1 MTIILRAYKF
11 RIYPNEIQ
19 KEQLAKTFGC
29 ARFVYN
35 YYLNKKIKLYKD
47 KQESLSKIDCN
58 NHLNRELKKELLWL
72 KEVDKFAL
80 TNSIYNL
87 DASYQN
93 FYRRVKQ
100 ANNKAGF
107 PKFKSRHSN
116 RFSYTTNFTNNNIE
130 VNFAENKIKLPKLKW
145 IEAKVHR
152 VIDGKIKTATVSQ
165 NPSGRYFVSI
175 LVDTAET
182 KKLPK
187 TDKNIGFDLGI
198 SDFLIDSNGSKV
210 TNPKNLCKYERKLSK
225 LQIQL
230 SKKQKGSKNRNKM
243 RIKVAKL
250 HEKILD
256 TRKDFLHKLSSQ
268 IISENQVIVSED
280 LNVSGMVKNHK
291 LAKAISDVSW
301 AEFTRQLEYKAN
313 WYGRTYIKVGR
324 FFPSSQL
331 CSACGFKNSETK
343 RLSVRDWTCGNCGS
357 HHNRDTNAGKT
368 ILQEGL
374 RLLA

>member
-198 SDFLIDSNGSKV
+198 SDFLIDSNGNKV